1 MINAGQILRM
11 CRENKHWSIITLSL
25 ESSVSHST
33 IQEIETGLRDC
44 RISTYEKILNAM
56 GYELEVMKIDE

>member
-11 CRENKHWSIITLSL
+11 CRQNKQWSIITLSL

-56 GYELEVMKIDE
+56 GYELEVMKMDE